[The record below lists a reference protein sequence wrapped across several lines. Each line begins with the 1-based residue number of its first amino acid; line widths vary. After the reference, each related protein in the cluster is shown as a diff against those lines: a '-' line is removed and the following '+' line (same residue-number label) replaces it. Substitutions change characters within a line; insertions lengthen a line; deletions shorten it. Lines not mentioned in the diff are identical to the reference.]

1 MNDRARIL
9 VIILVV
15 AVVGGIAGIGIYR
28 ERVAPFRMV
37 VLRVDDDVQV
47 RMRYFLK
54 RVAVGGQPALEML
67 NVITREELI
76 LKAAAQPPYN
86 IQVTDQDVDTFLRTV
101 ARAGGDSITDAEYRE
116 WYRQQ
121 LNATGFSDAELR
133 ELMVRNLTLSA

>member
-76 LKAAAQPPYN
+76 LKGFHHGCGVSRVVPSTAQRHRL
-86 IQVTDQDVDTFLRTV
+86 LRR
-101 ARAGGDSITDAEYRE
+101 RAP
-116 WYRQQ
+116 
-121 LNATGFSDAELR
+121 
-133 ELMVRNLTLSA
+133 